1 MSSVFVINGTTMCI
15 RDLNDMDI
23 KDFYYGVMSLLS
35 NDARMLIIK
44 GELYTSF
51 ENKYKI
57 CVVEDMNS
65 HIILGTGVV
74 YIENASTKLSKVG
87 NIKHVGIQSCYN
99 NTELKTNIVEYLKKY
114 CLIDEKCIKINV
126 LV

>member
-23 KDFYYGVMSLLS
+23 KDFYYDVMSLLS
-35 NDARMLIIK
+35 NDARMLIIQ

-65 HIILGTGVV
+65 HMILGTGVV

-87 NIKHVGIQSCYN
+87 NIKHVSIQSCYN
-99 NTELKTNIVEYLKKY
+99 NTELLS
-114 CLIDEKCIKINV
+114 LIHI
-126 LV
+126 

>member
-1 MSSVFVINGTTMCI
+1 MSSVFIINGTTMCI

-23 KDFYYGVMSLLS
+23 KDFYYDVMSLLS
-35 NDARMLIIK
+35 NDARMLIIQ

-65 HIILGTGVV
+65 HMILGTGVV

-114 CLIDEKCIKINV
+114 CLIDEKCIKMNV

>member
-23 KDFYYGVMSLLS
+23 KDFYYDVMSLLS
-35 NDARMLIIK
+35 NDARMLIIQ

-65 HIILGTGVV
+65 HMILGTGVV

-87 NIKHVGIQSCYN
+87 NIKHVSIQSCYN

-114 CLIDEKCIKINV
+114 CLLDEKCIKMNV

>member
-1 MSSVFVINGTTMCI
+1 MSYVFIINGTTMCI

-35 NDARMLIIK
+35 NDARMLIIQ
-44 GELYTSF
+44 GELYASF

-65 HIILGTGVV
+65 HMILGTGVV
-74 YIENASTKLSKVG
+74 YIENSSTKLSKVG

-114 CLIDEKCIKINV
+114 CLINEKCIKMNV

>member
-1 MSSVFVINGTTMCI
+1 MSYVFIINGTTMCI

-35 NDARMLIIK
+35 NDARMLIIQ
-44 GELYTSF
+44 GELYASF

-65 HIILGTGVV
+65 HMILGTGVV
-74 YIENASTKLSKVG
+74 YIENSSTKLSKVG

-114 CLIDEKCIKINV
+114 CLIDEKCIKMNV

>member
-1 MSSVFVINGTTMCI
+1 MSYVFIINGTTMCI

-35 NDARMLIIK
+35 NDARMLIIQ
-44 GELYTSF
+44 GELYASF

-65 HIILGTGVV
+65 HMILGTGVV

-114 CLIDEKCIKINV
+114 CLIDEKCIKMNV